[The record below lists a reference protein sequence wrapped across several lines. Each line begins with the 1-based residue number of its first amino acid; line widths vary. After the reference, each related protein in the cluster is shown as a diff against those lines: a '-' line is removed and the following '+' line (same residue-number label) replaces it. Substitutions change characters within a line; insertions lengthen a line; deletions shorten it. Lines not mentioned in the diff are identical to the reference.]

1 MCLGVPMK
9 IIEIL
14 EPCKRAIAEAQGV
27 KREISTMLLT
37 EEAHI
42 GDWVTVHIGYALEV
56 LDVETAEEIMY
67 VLRLSDQIRSMGDEG

>member
-14 EPCKRAIAEAQGV
+14 EPGMRAMAEAQGV

-37 EEAHI
+37 EDAKV

-67 VLRLSDQIRSMGDEG
+67 VLELSERIRTSGGE

>member
-1 MCLGVPMK
+1 MK

-14 EPCKRAIAEAQGV
+14 EPGMRAMAEAQGV

-37 EEAHI
+37 EDAKV

-67 VLRLSDQIRSMGDEG
+67 VLDLSDRIRNTGGE